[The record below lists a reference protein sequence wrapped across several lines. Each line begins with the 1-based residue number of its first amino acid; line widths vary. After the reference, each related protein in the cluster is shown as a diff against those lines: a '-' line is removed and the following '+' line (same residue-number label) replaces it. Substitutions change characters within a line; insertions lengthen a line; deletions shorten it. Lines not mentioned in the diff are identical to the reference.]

1 MLTCLRTLLLGV
13 AVALTVTVVPVSA
26 QAPLQT
32 SKPLDAVLWST
43 IQNTRN
49 AALLES
55 FVQRFPSSSHR
66 SAAQT
71 RLAAIG
77 TNPTATPRP
86 APGPSGA
93 PSGTLVSPGS
103 GGPSGTLVPNPGTA
117 PSGGQGP
124 SGTVTPQTAPRGN
137 PAPPERR
144 PRAAAPP
151 AEEPEP
157 VRRRAA
163 PAAPQPV
170 QQRTTETARPQ
181 GANCFNFNGRRFC
194 E

>member
-1 MLTCLRTLLLGV
+1 MRTWLRTLMLGM
-13 AVALTVTVVPVSA
+13 AVSLTVAVVPVSA
-26 QAPLQT
+26 QAPVQT

-55 FVQRFPSSSHR
+55 FIQRFPSSSHR

-77 TNPTATPRP
+77 TTPTATPRTT
-86 APGPSGA
+86 PGSTGAQPSTG
-93 PSGTLVSPGS
+93 PSGTLISPGS
-103 GGPSGTLVPNPGTA
+103 GGPSGTVVPNPGTT
-117 PSGGQGP
+117 PGGGQGP
-124 SGTVTPQTAPRGN
+124 SGTVAPQT
-137 PAPPERR
+137 R

-151 AEEPEP
+151 AEEAEP
-157 VRRRAA
+157 VRRRAT
-163 PAAPQPV
+163 PSSTQPEP
-170 QQRTTETARPQ
+170 QRTTETARQQ